1 LKISINTVNTPQSLF
16 GWGVIYIEPKKWG
29 MMTLTPSPK
38 KMEGEITLT
47 RYIYLIGKSG
57 EQLELGQSKKVQQ
70 QLNS

>member
-1 LKISINTVNTPQSLF
+1 
-16 GWGVIYIEPKKWG
+16 